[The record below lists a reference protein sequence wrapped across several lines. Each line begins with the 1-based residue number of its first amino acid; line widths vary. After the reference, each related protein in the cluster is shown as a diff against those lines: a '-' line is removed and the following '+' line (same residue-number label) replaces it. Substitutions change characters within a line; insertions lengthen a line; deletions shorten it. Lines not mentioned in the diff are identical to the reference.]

1 MKHFSCP
8 QAVMTALLS
17 ALFAIAAE
25 SAEPLYKSDFTKYAE
40 GWRGW
45 SATSP
50 VVLAIVTDP
59 DLKGQAL
66 ELTTKDAKG
75 WNVPEVKF
83 KPFAVTD
90 KTVIKFQVC
99 ADVPSNNEL
108 TFFNETE
115 GSEYS
120 VWFPTTADKKWITVQ
135 KYIGKAKH
143 KRNAKPGIT
152 PDGMIGDQMFGLRI
166 ATRGER
172 VRVANVEIFEADDA
186 NLPELP

>member
-1 MKHFSCP
+1 MKHFPCL
-8 QAVMTALLS
+8 QAVITALLS
-17 ALFAIAAE
+17 APIAVA
-25 SAEPLYKSDFTKYAE
+25 AAGAGPLYKSDFSRYAE
-40 GWRGW
+40 GWHGW

-50 VVLAIVTDP
+50 VVLSIVTDP
-59 DLKGQAL
+59 ELKGQAL

-75 WNVPEVKF
+75 WNVPELKF

-90 KTVIKFQVC
+90 KTVIKFQVY
-99 ADVPSNNEL
+99 AEVPCNNEL

-120 VWFPTTADKKWITVQ
+120 VWFPTAADKKWITVQ

-152 PDGMIGDQMFGLRI
+152 PDGMIGDQMFGFRI
-166 ATRGER
+166 ATRGEK
-172 VRVANVEIFEADDA
+172 VKVANVEIFEADDT